1 MTWAAL
7 LLADPSPCLRVL
19 VLREMLGRGDD
30 DPEVQELLRL
40 RETDPLASRLRAM
53 QEPDGSWTRIDLNSR
68 VDRLRATSL
77 ALARLGYLGFG
88 PDDPT
93 VRRGAEALFTLQRA
107 DGSWPLPESHDEPE
121 GDRGYSIISLQTSLP
136 LRGLAASG
144 WATDPRAE
152 RAYEWLLGQRLSD
165 GAWPTG
171 IASGN
176 LGYVAGYRKLAH
188 SRWGCRSNTTG
199 ALICLAHH
207 PTRRQGSE
215 ARQALDLLL
224 GRETREQHTMGYEV
238 ARLIG
243 VEPARGFI
251 TYYARFDPALILDL
265 CARIGA
271 GIEDPR
277 VSEMAA
283 FVQGLQGRYGL
294 WDYAT
299 HPQASR
305 WLTLD
310 LLHSLSQLNKAV
322 NWISMEPRTPFQTY
336 ARKRPRY

>member
-7 LLADPSPCLRVL
+7 LLADPSPCLRLL
-19 VLREMLGRGDD
+19 VLREMLGRGED

-40 RETDPLASRLRAM
+40 REDDPLAARLKEL
-53 QEPDGSWTRIDLNSR
+53 QEPDGSWKRTDLHSR

-93 VRRGAEALFTLQRA
+93 VRRGAEALFALQRT

-121 GDRGYSIISLQTSLP
+121 EDRGYSVISLQTSLP

-144 WATDPRAE
+144 FAADPRAE

-171 IASGN
+171 VASGN

-199 ALICLAHH
+199 ALVCLAHH
-207 PTRRQGSE
+207 PTRRHGAE

-224 GRETREQHTMGYEV
+224 GRETREEHTMGYEV

-265 CARIGA
+265 CARVGA
-271 GIEDPR
+271 GIEDSR

-283 FVQGLQGRYGL
+283 FVQGLQGPYGL

-305 WLTLD
+305 WLTYD
-310 LLHSLSQLNKAV
+310 LLYSLSQLNKAG
-322 NWISMEPRTPFQTY
+322 NWISLEPRTPFQTY